1 MTEALPRADWS
12 FPTKIRFGA
21 GRIAELPEACRTLGM
36 TRPLLVTDRGLA
48 ANPMIGAAI
57 ERNLAAGL
65 PTALFSGLRPNPV
78 AKDVTDGV
86 AAFRAG
92 GHDGVI
98 AFGGG
103 SSLDTG
109 KAIAFMAVQRF
120 PIGELTVASFQDFQ
134 AALPKIVTAGLPP
147 VVSVA
152 TTSGTGS
159 EIGRSAAII
168 DPATRTKK
176 GLFHERMMPGICIAD
191 PELTIGLPPALTAAV
206 GMDALSHNLEAYCC
220 PFYHPIA
227 EGCGLR
233 GMALVKEWLPRAVAD
248 GRDPMARSG
257 MMTASLAGATA
268 FQKGVGG
275 LHALSHPLSSVH
287 DIHHGLGNA
296 VLMPYVLAF
305 NQNAIADKLTAL
317 ARYLDLPRPS
327 PGAVIDWVLR
337 LREEIG
343 IPHTLGAIGITAADA
358 DALAPM
364 AAVDIVAGENPI
376 PFTAADA
383 RRIYAAAL
391 EGTVG

>member
-1 MTEALPRADWS
+1 MTDALPRADWS
-12 FPTKIRFGA
+12 FPTRIRFGV
-21 GRIAELPEACRTLGM
+21 GRIAELPEACRALGM
-36 TRPLLVTDRGLA
+36 TRPLLVTDPGLA
-48 ANPMIGAAI
+48 KLPMIAAAVA
-57 ERNLAAGL
+57 RNVAARL
-65 PTALFSGLRPNPV
+65 PTALFSGLRPNPL
-78 AKDVTDGV
+78 AEDVTRGA
-86 AAFRAG
+86 AAFKAG

-109 KAIAFMAVQRF
+109 KAIAFMAVQRYG
-120 PIGELTVASFQDFQ
+120 IEELTVASFQDFQ
-134 AALPKIVTAGLPP
+134 AALPKIVTAGLAP

-191 PELTIGLPPALTAAV
+191 PELTAGLSPALTAAV
-206 GMDALSHNLEAYCC
+206 GMDALSHSLEAYCC

-227 EGCGLR
+227 EGAALH

-248 GRDPMARSG
+248 GRDLMARSQ

-287 DIHHGLGNA
+287 DVHHGFGNA
-296 VLMPYVLAF
+296 VLMPYMLAF
-305 NQNAIADKLTAL
+305 NRKAIADKLTAL

-327 PGAVIDWVLR
+327 PKAVIDWVLR
-337 LREEIG
+337 LREQIG
-343 IPHTLGAIGITAADA
+343 IPHTLGALGITAEHADV
-358 DALAPM
+358 LAPM
-364 AAVDIVAGENPI
+364 AALDIVAGENPV
-376 PFTAADA
+376 PFTAKDA
-383 RRIYAAAL
+383 RRIYARAL
-391 EGTVG
+391 AGRV